1 VPEVRVIDA
10 EGKQLGVMPTSQA
23 LSMAR
28 ESGYDL
34 VLVSSGSDVPVCKI
48 ADFGKMKYEII
59 KQEKEAKKKQKTGTL
74 KELKL
79 STKIGDHDYN
89 VVLNKSMDFLSRGHK
104 VKVSLRFKGREVT
117 HPELGM
123 KVLQRLI
130 ADVAT
135 AGIVENMP
143 KLEGKIYFM
152 TLAPK

>member
-1 VPEVRVIDA
+1 MPEVRVIDA